1 MRRNASMSTS
11 PALPVNPNGLHA
23 SRGWLIVG
31 GLLSIFV
38 GFSAMGSPLLFSFVI
53 AQFLAIFALVSGV
66 ISLALAIF
74 GKHSTHRVLEAL
86 SGIIRIAAGVVL
98 LMCLTSSVMVITL
111 IFAVYLIAEGI
122 FLAVAS
128 LNLRS
133 NPGWIWTLISGIAAI
148 ILGFMVYARWPSDS
162 AWVLGLFFGINMIF
176 NGTSLLALGLAA
188 GKPSAA

>member
-1 MRRNASMSTS
+1 MRRNAFMSTS
-11 PALPVNPNGLHA
+11 PTLPVNPNGLHA

-111 IFAVYLIAEGI
+111 VFAVYLIAEGI